1 MSVTSRSSI
10 SCISELEQAAIAC
23 GLSAVIVPDGSD
35 PTTASLIIDGSE
47 LSMTLI
53 ERAHPN
59 PADLALM
66 VEQADGRAIVIADRI
81 SDAGRDV
88 LRRHG
93 WGWLDRRG
101 HLRVW
106 QPGIRIEAPFSG
118 VHSLLQ
124 QPRRHEGN
132 MWTSVGLEVALHSL
146 IHPTLNV
153 SARAVA
159 RETGRSVGAT
169 HELIARF
176 IDSGLIGPTTRKP
189 LVPDL
194 FWETSARW
202 PDDGWLAL
210 AAPLNEVAERLPT
223 LDLVRV
229 DERAATLGGAKI
241 AAAGDLPARCYV
253 TAPASVR
260 RLRPLADRNKPTRSL
275 VRVSPITWIPE
286 LDGFEPTSD
295 HPWRIAH
302 PMVCALRLAADMA
315 RGREIVEAWGIV
327 PT

>member
-23 GLSAVIVPDGSD
+23 GLSAVIVPDRSD

-124 QPRRHEGN
+124 QPRRHESTDAPGPPI
-132 MWTSVGLEVALHSL
+132 VHG
-146 IHPTLNV
+146 NV
-153 SARAVA
+153 SAASGQLSQQGGSIL
-159 RETGRSVGAT
+159 GR
-169 HELIARF
+169 
-176 IDSGLIGPTTRKP
+176 
-189 LVPDL
+189 
-194 FWETSARW
+194 
-202 PDDGWLAL
+202 
-210 AAPLNEVAERLPT
+210 
-223 LDLVRV
+223 
-229 DERAATLGGAKI
+229 ERA
-241 AAAGDLPARCYV
+241 R
-253 TAPASVR
+253 
-260 RLRPLADRNKPTRSL
+260 
-275 VRVSPITWIPE
+275 
-286 LDGFEPTSD
+286 
-295 HPWRIAH
+295 
-302 PMVCALRLAADMA
+302 
-315 RGREIVEAWGIV
+315 
-327 PT
+327 

>member
-1 MSVTSRSSI
+1 MFVTSRSSI
-10 SCISELEQAAIAC
+10 NSISELEQAAIAC
-23 GLSAVIVPDGSD
+23 GLSAVIVPDRND
-35 PTTASLIIDGSE
+35 PNAGSLIIDGSE
-47 LSMTLI
+47 LTLDVI

-59 PADLALM
+59 PADLSQLVKQMSRPAM
-66 VEQADGRAIVIADRI
+66 VIADRI

-88 LRRHG
+88 LRTHG
-93 WGWLDRRG
+93 WSWLDRRG

-106 QPGIRIEAPFSG
+106 QPGIRVETPFAG
-118 VHSLLQ
+118 AHSLHRE
-124 QPRRHEGN
+124 PKRHEGN

-146 IHPTLNV
+146 IHSTVAV
-153 SARAVA
+153 SARAIA

-189 LVPDL
+189 LIPDL

-210 AAPLNEVAERLPT
+210 AVPLAEVAERLPAV
-223 LDLVRV
+223 DLVRV

-253 TAPASVR
+253 TSAASVR
-260 RLRPLADRNKPTRSL
+260 RLRALADRNKPTRAL
-275 VRVSPITWIPE
+275 VRVSPIKWIPE
-286 LDGFEPTSD
+286 LAGFEPTD
-295 HPWRIAH
+295 EHPWRIAH
-302 PMVCALRLAADMA
+302 PMLCALRLGADMA
-315 RGREIVEAWGIV
+315 RGREIVEEWGVV
-327 PT
+327 PA